1 MKQINTWQLAVLLL
15 TLTFSVASCGDD
27 DDDAPDNTEI
37 INDIED
43 NVQSGTWR
51 ITKFIDSGE
60 DETTDFSGY
69 NFSFKDNGVLTA
81 TKAATTVN
89 GSWNISQSSDDDSSN
104 DLDMNIIF
112 TSPDDFE
119 DLTEDWDFI
128 SETASKIELIHISGG
143 NGGTDYLT
151 FEKN

>member
-1 MKQINTWQLAVLLL
+1 MKKIIPLITLIVILLNII
-15 TLTFSVASCGDD
+15 SCSK
-27 DDDAPDNTEI
+27 DNTTDPT
-37 INDIED
+37 NTTPPTG
-43 NVQSGTWR
+43 QWR
-51 ITKFIDSGE
+51 IHYYWDDK

-81 TKAATTVN
+81 TKAASVIN

-104 DLDMNIIF
+104 DLDMNIVF

-128 SETASKIELIHISGG
+128 SETSSKMELIHISGG

>member
-1 MKQINTWQLAVLLL
+1 MKLIKTWQLAVLIL

-27 DDDAPDNTEI
+27 DDDAPDNTDI

-60 DETTDFSGY
+60 DETTDFAGY

-81 TKAATTVN
+81 TKAASVIN

-104 DLDMNIIF
+104 DLDMNIVF
-112 TSPDDFE
+112 TSPDNFE